1 MRFMQQHSQTGSEY
15 LRSIKARRMV
25 LLSVLVVVSLLIWAL
40 WELARSPFGSHRDL
54 SISFGGS
61 ELTVVFTLI
70 TVLAMVWVVGAVRL
84 VLTFVQRDK

>member
-1 MRFMQQHSQTGSEY
+1 MQRDSQTGLEC
-15 LRSIKARRMV
+15 LQSIKARRIV
-25 LLSVLVVVSLLIWAL
+25 LLGLLAVVSFLIWAL
-40 WELARSPFGSHRDL
+40 WELACSPYGSHRDL

-84 VLTFVQRDK
+84 LLTFVQRGK